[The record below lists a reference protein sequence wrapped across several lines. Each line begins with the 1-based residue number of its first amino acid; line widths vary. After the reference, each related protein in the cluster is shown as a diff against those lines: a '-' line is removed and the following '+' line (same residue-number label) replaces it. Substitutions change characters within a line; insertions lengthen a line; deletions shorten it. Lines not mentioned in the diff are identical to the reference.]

1 MNIKYERLYNYTS
14 HVECHCTLSDINS
27 DALDAFNTALYIKDV
42 NTMFNLL
49 KQSFSTI
56 GITDF
61 KVDMDNNSI
70 EFDANMDKPMI
81 VDNKKVTNIDNNK
94 WIKNNTVK
102 LFKEKINEFI
112 KKLVHFVFSYYESKM
127 TLKNYNHY

>member
-14 HVECHCTLSDINS
+14 HVECHCILSDINS
-27 DALDAFNTALYIKDV
+27 DTLEAFNTALYIKDV
-42 NTMFNLL
+42 NIMFNLF

-61 KVDMDNNSI
+61 KVDMDNNKI
-70 EFDANMDKPMI
+70 EFDANMDKPI
-81 VDNKKVTNIDNNK
+81 DSKKKTDVDNKWV
-94 WIKNNTVK
+94 KNNTVK
-102 LFKEKINEFI
+102 LFKEKINDFI